1 MKRNIIML
9 LLVSIITSATNAQQ
23 KSGFYISANPLAI
36 LEPQAAYGAGIG
48 YRFNE
53 YLELSAEYST
63 LSSSNLLVGYRFN
76 GVEGFRSVAQLK
88 YTISINEE
96 KYNKVFVGA
105 EARVKSYSY
114 MDVASFTN
122 TQTGAVTKDYQYKNN
137 TTVKG
142 FAAIIGKQL
151 DLGYLSNWCIEFT
164 AGVGLRTKTIQRE
177 NTPANSA
184 IVPKDTGFGETP
196 NYLDNHTS
204 FYFPIGVRVMFRL

>member
-1 MKRNIIML
+1 MKRNIIVL
-9 LLVSIITSATNAQQ
+9 LLVFIIATATNAQQ
-23 KSGFYISANPLAI
+23 KSGFYLSANPLAI

-96 KYNKVFVGA
+96 KYNKVFIGA

-114 MDVASFTN
+114 MDVANFTN
-122 TQTGAVTKDYQYKNN
+122 TQTGAVVKDYQYKNN

-151 DLGYLSNWCIEFT
+151 DLGYLSNWCIAFT
-164 AGVGLRTKTIQRE
+164 AGVGLSFLSNVGQAASDLSRRLPYGT
-177 NTPANSA
+177 ASA
-184 IVPKDTGFGETP
+184 
-196 NYLDNHTS
+196 L
-204 FYFPIGVRVMFRL
+204 